1 VAYGAGEGLL
11 FPFDIADFC
20 KKYSLNPVKTLTILK
35 VLSLEGYV
43 GLTESVYLPSRLQVI
58 VDYEALYSFQ
68 LSNAAYEPLIKT
80 LLRSYGGLYDQYVP
94 IKEQD
99 LAKRLQISVNEVL
112 HMLSKLNDMHL
123 IAYEAKT
130 DQPQIQFLRPRVDRA
145 HLGIDYNFLAQRQA
159 INQKQVESV
168 LNYVN
173 QPICRSQQL
182 LNYFDEQTQ
191 ETCGVCDVCIGARK
205 KYSEDALRLAI
216 LEKLRIEPLS
226 IEVLVDSLLEGS
238 EETRL
243 ELIRLMLDEGKLR
256 LSNDLLHL
264 D

>member
-1 VAYGAGEGLL
+1 
-11 FPFDIADFC
+11 
-20 KKYSLNPVKTLTILK
+20 
-35 VLSLEGYV
+35 V

-99 LAKRLQISVNEVL
+99 LAKRLQISVNQVVQ
-112 HMLSKLNDMHL
+112 MLSKLNDMQL

-159 INQKQVESV
+159 IYQKQVESV

-182 LNYFDEQTQ
+182 LNYFDEHTR

-205 KYSEDALRLAI
+205 KYSEEALRLAI
-216 LEKLRIEPLS
+216 MEKLRSEPLS
-226 IEVLVDSLLEGS
+226 IEVLVDSLLDGS

-256 LSNDLLHL
+256 LKNDLLHL